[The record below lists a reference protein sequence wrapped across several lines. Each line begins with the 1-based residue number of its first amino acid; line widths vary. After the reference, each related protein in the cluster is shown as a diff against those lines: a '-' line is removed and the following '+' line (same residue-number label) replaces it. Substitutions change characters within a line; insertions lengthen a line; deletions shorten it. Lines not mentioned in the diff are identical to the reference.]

1 MKHIL
6 QQSWFFILSDRQK
19 QLVKT
24 AVELYEREIK
34 GSSDFSDYAF
44 IVFPMSKAYEGFL
57 KQIFFD
63 LGLIDKKAFEGNRFR
78 IGKALN
84 PDINQRSRDEF
95 WLYDDLEKMCST
107 QVAQELWETWL
118 HSRNRIFHYFQG
130 QDRPITLEQAGKNIE
145 RIANAMKL
153 LVECQKTERSY
164 YDGNR
169 I

>member
-19 QLVKT
+19 QLIEI
-24 AVELYEREIK
+24 AVELYERETKIE
-34 GSSDFSDYAF
+34 SHFSDYAF

-63 LGLIDKKAFEGNRFR
+63 LELIDRKAFEGNRFR

-84 PDINQRSRDEF
+84 PDVNQRSQDEF
-95 WLYDDLEKMCST
+95 WLYDDLEKICSKE
-107 QVAQELWETWL
+107 VAHELWETWL
-118 HSRNRIFHYFQG
+118 HCRNRIFHYFQG
-130 QDRPITLEQAGKNIE
+130 HNEPITLELAGKNIE

-153 LVECQKTERSY
+153 LVECQKTEREY
-164 YDGNR
+164 YDSKR